1 MCFLEGTGGCAW
13 EADMRPL
20 PGKVPAGRCH
30 GPRGDGQPSQEKC
43 VLGSDSETFPLPWAE
58 HWLE

>member
-1 MCFLEGTGGCAW
+1 MCFLVGTGGCAW

-30 GPRGDGQPSQEKC
+30 GPKGRWATFSGEVCARIRFRNLPSA
-43 VLGSDSETFPLPWAE
+43 LG
-58 HWLE
+58 